1 MANEKLK
8 LSIPVSFES
17 KPQENIPLKA
27 FLFNRKGELLES
39 VAISGDKADF
49 KTPITSTRDT
59 RVLIVPAGDERVETA
74 TTIAD
79 LQRFKPYEPVLN
91 TDLKGNIK
99 AFPIPNNLL
108 KLWKIR
114 FCRVRG
120 NVYKTF
126 SMSGV
131 TQNRPIC
138 HARVHICEIDKI
150 WWLLPKIPDYII
162 KKIPDIILY
171 PDRPIP
177 IPDPG
182 PLHVIDTPGVV
193 IRPDVVTGLH
203 PLTLDVQPLKEAA
216 PRITGAP
223 PVISPAARENVLR
236 TITPEIK
243 QQLLSGN
250 VNSIRN
256 ILQNNIQIF
265 HPYFCLI
272 PWIWPYFYRSDEITT
287 VYTDYNGKFDTS
299 IIYWVDGDHPDLYF
313 WVEYFINGVWTTVY
327 KPPIPCYTYW
337 DFACGSEVNIKITD
351 DRVRWE
357 CSDVVPGDIVWV
369 KSIGHGASVSRIK
382 QVDDYV
388 TIQGKSLNRIGLSD
402 AVVTLSQV
410 ASGDYRQ
417 PFGSSLYFLLQFG
430 SGLPSSGVTHYR
442 WSYRKVKEADLSDTG
457 ITAYTV
463 LNNLLYKG
471 YTFEYIDGGGHKQ
484 FGGNSF
490 KLGPVTV
497 GTTHDLFI
505 IPPTGPAMAPVHAPE
520 SSPFWDQNTVSVTF
534 DSKLDGD
541 GLYEF
546 KLELFNATGHL
557 VNVPKASQ
565 FFRVPKPDTF
575 SPSILAPDNMLV
587 ESGGN
592 VSAYK
597 MLVRIDNQSCKAA
610 VNKIQVL
617 TGPNNYVDAAT
628 DCCGF
633 VKYDPAQ
640 KGNNSLIKISFQA
653 YHPNNFANFGFVV
666 QKGTCDDAA
675 QKNATNVSGMVIGD
689 APAGD
694 GIPYSRNVA
703 SVFSRTFS
711 PNTLLGICSSGGK
724 GAFAEQLGVSVLT
737 IDGNIRLYSRDASGL
752 AAFALEPA

>member
-1 MANEKLK
+1 MAKEQLK

-27 FLFNRKGELLES
+27 FLFNRKGELMES
-39 VAISGDKADF
+39 VAVTGDKADF
-49 KTPITSTRDT
+49 KMAARGIRDT
-59 RVLIVPAGDERVETA
+59 RVFIVPAGDERLETA

-91 TDLKGNIK
+91 LDPKGNLK
-99 AFPIPNNLL
+99 VLPIPANLL
-108 KLWKIR
+108 KLWKLR

-171 PDRPIP
+171 PERPIPIP

-182 PLHVIDTPGVV
+182 PIHFPGTV
-193 IRPDVVTGLH
+193 IRPEIATEIRPLALDVH
-203 PLTLDVQPLKEAA
+203 PLAEAA
-216 PRITGAP
+216 PRITGAQSMIT
-223 PVISPAARENVLR
+223 PVARENVLR
-236 TITPEIK
+236 SITPEIK

-250 VNSIRN
+250 VSAIRN
-256 ILQNNIQIF
+256 TLQANLQLF

-272 PWIWPYFYRSDEITT
+272 PWIWPYIYRSDEIKT
-287 VYTDYNGKFDTS
+287 VYTDYNGKFDTT
-299 IIYWVDGDHPDLYF
+299 IVYWVDGDHPDLYF
-313 WVEYFINGVWTTVY
+313 WVEYFIDGVWTTVY

-337 DFACGSEVNIKITD
+337 DFVCGSEVNIKITD

-357 CSDVVPGDIVWV
+357 CSDVIDGDIVWV

-382 QVDDYV
+382 QVDDLV
-388 TIQGKSLNRIGLSD
+388 TIQGKSFNRIGLTD

-410 ASGDYRQ
+410 TSGDYRQ
-417 PFGSSLYFLLQFG
+417 PFGGGLYFLLQFG
-430 SGLPSSGVTHYR
+430 SGLPSTGVKYYR

-457 ITAYTV
+457 ITAYTR
-463 LNNLLYKG
+463 LSNPISKG

-484 FGGNSF
+484 FGSNSF
-490 KLGPVTV
+490 KLGPYPIG
-497 GTTHDLFI
+497 GTPDLYI
-505 IPPTGPAMAPVHAPE
+505 IPPTSPAMAPVNAPE

-546 KLELFNATGHL
+546 KLELFNGAGHL

-575 SPSILAPDNMLV
+575 SPSILAPDNMLI

-610 VNKIQVL
+610 VDKIKIL
-617 TGPNNYVDAAT
+617 TGPDYVDAST

-633 VKYDPAQ
+633 VKYNPAQ
-640 KGNNSLIKISFQA
+640 KNNNSLIKISFQA

-666 QKGTCDDAA
+666 QKGTCNDAA

-694 GIPYSRNVA
+694 GVPYVRSTA
-703 SVFSRTFS
+703 SIFSKTFS
-711 PNTLLGICSSGGK
+711 PDTLLGICSSGGK
-724 GAFAEQLGVSVLT
+724 GAFAEQLSVSVLT